1 MTNSPRIVKRKTG
14 EQQGPGKN
22 AAKCHET
29 NKSKANLVQTE
40 REKRNPDREK
50 TTTSGE
56 NKYV

>member
-1 MTNSPRIVKRKTG
+1 MTNSLKIAERKIG

-22 AAKCHET
+22 AAKRQET
-29 NKSKANLVQTE
+29 NKSKANFAQTG

-50 TTTSGE
+50 TTTSRE